1 MHLVRTRTD
10 KIKEAITN
18 ARNESGN
25 NTDILVYADLNR
37 YHPI

>member
-1 MHLVRTRTD
+1 M
-10 KIKEAITN
+10 KEAITN

-25 NTDILVYADLNR
+25 DIDILIYADLNR